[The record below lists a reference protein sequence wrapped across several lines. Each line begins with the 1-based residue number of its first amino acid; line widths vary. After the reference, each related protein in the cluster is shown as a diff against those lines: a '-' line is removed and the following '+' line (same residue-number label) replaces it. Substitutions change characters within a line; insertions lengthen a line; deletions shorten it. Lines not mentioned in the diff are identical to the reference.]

1 MLSAIVL
8 APRNEADVFRVQDA
22 VVRTLSVLV
31 GAAVAD
37 LVRDACVVGPPG
49 LLLEKIADHAGCDLV
64 EDADPGRALQAAL
77 GRARCDHILILKGG
91 YAPAFG
97 FIDEMSDW
105 LAARGAH
112 DAAALRCEAETLAQR
127 LFPALAPAAG
137 LIARKSDCLAA
148 GASEPVALGRKLHA
162 KTLRTRA
169 RRLV

>member
-8 APRNEADVFRVQDA
+8 APRNETDVFRVQDA

-49 LLLEKIADHAGCDLV
+49 MRLESIADHAGCELV
-64 EDADPGRALQAAL
+64 EGADASRAFKAAL
-77 GRARCDHILILKGG
+77 GQARCDSVLVLKGG

-105 LAARGAH
+105 LAAR
-112 DAAALRCEAETLAQR
+112 DLPAAALRREAETLAQR
-127 LFPALAPAAG
+127 LFPALAPAMG
-137 LIARKSDCLAA
+137 VIGKKSECLAA
-148 GASEPVALGRKLHA
+148 GASEPAGLARKLRA
-162 KTLRTRA
+162 RTLRTKA